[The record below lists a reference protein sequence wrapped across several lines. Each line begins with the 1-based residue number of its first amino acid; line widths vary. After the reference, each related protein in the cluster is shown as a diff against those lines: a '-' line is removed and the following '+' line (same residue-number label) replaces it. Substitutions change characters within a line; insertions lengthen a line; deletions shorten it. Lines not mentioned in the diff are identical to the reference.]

1 MNVMVDTSVV
11 LRMLL
16 GEEDPVDCWGKWQRA
31 YVSALVRT
39 EFFRT
44 VDRLRLGGELG
55 DEDRVLL
62 HRNFEIFWNTCYR
75 IPISEAVLSRAEE
88 PFPTVLGTLDALHLA
103 SLLLVRQSEGV
114 ELILLTHDLQLGRAA
129 LACGVDVVPEV

>member
-1 MNVMVDTSVV
+1 MNVLVDTSVV
-11 LRMLL
+11 LRVLT
-16 GEEDPVDCWGKWQRA
+16 GAADPVDCWGKWKRA

-55 DEDRVLL
+55 DEDRVEL
-62 HRNFEIFWNTCYR
+62 RQNFEIFWRTCYR
-75 IPISEAVLSRAEE
+75 IPVSADVLHRAEE

-103 SLLLVRQSEGV
+103 SLLLARHPS
-114 ELILLTHDLQLGRAA
+114 ISPR
-129 LACGVDVVPEV
+129 LASSTCLVSAIVSRVME